1 MESLTQA
8 ASASYYL
15 GHCSSHRSPFHYY
28 NGGDEP
34 DGRWWNPTGLF
45 GLEDGAD
52 IDPEAFQALY
62 SGLSPDDLT
71 PLTKSAALKH
81 RSPGLDLTFSADK
94 SISALWAIAD
104 AKLRA
109 EIEACHHDAVRWTL
123 ETITQ
128 KHCAYTRRGQGGKEV
143 LAGDILGVT
152 FAHHTSR
159 DNDPQLHTHCV
170 IFNLVRTHDD
180 GQWRSH
186 HQRPAYQWVR
196 AGGAVYRHALAWNLQ
211 ERLNLQMERYGHDDE
226 FVRIAGIP
234 EDLIKAWSTRRQSI
248 ERLANKL
255 NIDITN
261 SSYLSQELTLSTR
274 ARKDT
279 SDPVERDARFRQEA
293 ALYIDPEELIRSLF
307 AASPTPPTEA
317 QIRDALDRC
326 RHLPRQLTV
335 NEAVFNIPTL
345 VEHIARETPGVI
357 NPEGLRTMLA
367 RILRDRS
374 VIALDEH
381 RKGSLA
387 DARAGLAHTRLYSTL
402 DYTAEERAVREAAA
416 RSENSAGHAIP
427 AETIQ
432 HRLDQLAREGHLI
445 GEQQR
450 DAVHHLAGSDTS
462 IAVCLGAAGAGKT
475 VALRP
480 VADLY
485 RERDYR
491 VIATAFSW
499 HAAVNL
505 ANECAAQ
512 PYSLARLF
520 TQIHS
525 GQTVLNRNTVLIV
538 DEAGTLSIREMRT
551 VLDIAERSG
560 AKVLFVG
567 DLDQLQ
573 PIEAGPGLRL
583 VVDQIGTA
591 KIDTIRRQR
600 PDLEDLAVWRFG
612 LSSEA
617 ARAHVELMGA
627 EERAELLAQR
637 DAYPGQGWQA
647 QASEAIRKGHAK
659 EAIQA
664 YVTRGRLHLESNHND
679 AIAKLA
685 QDWIAYRKQHPDAS
699 ALVVARTH
707 REVRKLSSILRAVAL
722 PPDPDRPQVT
732 ITASRG
738 DPGKKQTFEL
748 DIARG
753 DLLRVGT
760 TVFHHQLFNGTIVT
774 VTDIATVHEH
784 DTDRVRITATT
795 EDGRNVTFYADEAR
809 DIHGNIRLEHSYAL
823 TIASAQGLTV
833 DRTFFFADDR
843 PSRETVYPAL
853 TRHRDRLDVYIDT
866 EPLTLA
872 VRRLRPEEDWAAPVT
887 HAELY
892 NHLAYRWSRD
902 GSKEAALDYASET
915 RQAVIERRIAD
926 NETRRDAARLAASL
940 HPTQPAPTDASP
952 DNIEAQILARL
963 SRRGGAFTPNEVRF
977 AAWAE
982 GIRRDQLDDVTTRV
996 LTHSDVMPL
1005 YGHDASDEAPRFATV
1020 ATFAAEEQLARR
1032 ASRLRSDATGPAP
1045 PAPRHI
1051 QRALRHLSPGA
1062 RTAAQT
1068 LLASRRLTVIS
1079 RPDDHHRRTAIGA
1092 AIDAF
1097 ARSGTD
1103 VIRCGADRRSLRLY
1117 DDDAPTYTVYS
1128 LLNQL
1133 KRGRPLLSR
1142 TSLIVVNHAE
1152 ALDTDTLYTLVRV
1165 ADDAGVRLALVGDEH
1180 NQPRSPVFPWLT
1192 KRFTPLDAASINP
1205 PDTAELLHRLD
1216 RNRNL
1221 IRVDTDEALTDSIL
1235 TAWRDHEA
1243 RSRHTT
1249 QLVVT
1254 SSAETA
1260 ERFNTLI
1267 QHQRVA
1273 ARRLGPAR
1281 RFTVLRPAFTHPD
1294 GTPLPSRIVGP
1305 IPDTTDTLTVH
1316 VGDRLRILENHS
1328 NGLSRGDIGTVTRL
1342 SSTEITLDVDGTAYT
1357 FNPRRHNRFTLGYAA
1372 SVYQRPPR
1380 ADHVHAAI
1388 SSAWNQP
1395 AFYRAATTTHRGLT
1409 AHWRATPGQTLID
1422 LARAISSRTTPPC
1435 SQFYLDRQRAIV
1447 AAHRQPSGDH
1457 PLKTAWHLLSDEER
1471 TDIQRRD
1478 HDHRIAIHTHQQP
1491 RDATNPWLR
1500 TAKPASIASA
1510 FRHAFAYRTEGAA
1523 ALDYQHQYDTLTHT
1537 LSRIRQIAK
1546 THGQSLL
1553 DAPEYPDTLQRLRD
1567 VTAHAVAR
1575 ARSSNVFRLALAQK
1589 TRYTVDDLERHQE
1602 TSNHELRA
1610 HHLAQESRNMSAYF
1624 NARAL
1629 GWSLAADALSADLAD
1644 LDAVAHEARI
1654 RPFFLDGYAECHPHF
1669 AELEAQYQELA
1680 RIREQLSSPN
1690 TQLLDLVTRFDA
1702 AVQPFLAHLATHNR
1716 ELQAI
1721 DTVAAYKT
1729 ARDTYRH
1736 LQDELHRY
1744 QSTRSL
1750 EDHQAALRAVADH
1763 HRTLQSRAAEVHQDL
1778 EWLDPHLKQ
1787 AEITIREIEVYAAAL
1802 TGPDVPALE
1811 RTERQELDR
1820 RT

>member
-34 DGRWWNPTGLF
+34 DGKWWNPTGLF

-52 IDPEAFQALY
+52 IDPEVFQALY
-62 SGLSPDDLT
+62 SGLSPDDGT
-71 PLTKSAALKH
+71 PLTKSATLKH

-104 AKLRA
+104 PKVRA
-109 EIEACHHDAVRWTL
+109 DIEACHHDAVRLTL

-143 LAGDILGVT
+143 LRGDILGVT
-152 FAHHTSR
+152 FEHHTSR
-159 DNDPQLHTHCV
+159 DNDPQLHTHSV

-186 HQRPAYQWVR
+186 HQRPSYQWVR

-211 ERLNLQMERYGHDDE
+211 QRLHLQMERYGHDDE

-234 EDLIKAWSTRRQSI
+234 EDLIKAWSTRRQNI
-248 ERLANKL
+248 ERLARKL
-255 NIDITN
+255 NIDITD

-279 SDPVERDARFRQEA
+279 SDPVERDARFHQEA
-293 ALYIDPEELIRSLF
+293 ALYIDSQELIQSLLG
-307 AASPTPPTEA
+307 ASPTPPTEA

-335 NEAVFNIPTL
+335 NEAVFSIPTL
-345 VEHIARETPGVI
+345 IEHIARETPGIV
-357 NPEGLRTMLA
+357 NPEGLRTMLT
-367 RILRDRS
+367 RILRDRA

-381 RKGSLA
+381 RKGTTA

-402 DYTAEERAVREAAA
+402 DYTTEERAVREAAQ
-416 RSENSAGHAIP
+416 RSVASSGHAIAP
-427 AETIQ
+427 ETIER
-432 HRLDQLAREGHLI
+432 RLNLLTREGHLI
-445 GEQQR
+445 GDQQR
-450 DAVHHLAGSDTS
+450 KAVHHLAGSDTS
-462 IAVCLGAAGAGKT
+462 VAVCLGAAGAGKT

-480 VADLY
+480 VAELY

-505 ANECAAQ
+505 ANEVNAQ

-525 GQTVLNRNTVLIV
+525 GQTVLTPNTVLIV

-551 VLDIAERSG
+551 VLDIVERSG

-583 VVDQIGTA
+583 VVDQIGAA

-612 LSSEA
+612 LSCEA
-617 ARAHVELMGA
+617 ARAHVALMSD
-627 EERAELLAQR
+627 EERGALLADR

-647 QASEAIRKGHAK
+647 QASDAIRKGHAE

-664 YVTRGRLHLESNHND
+664 YVARERLHLESSHDD

-722 PPDPDRPQVT
+722 PPDPDRPQIT

-753 DLLRVGT
+753 DLLRIGT

-774 VTDIATVHEH
+774 VTDIAAVRDH
-784 DTDRVRITATT
+784 DTDRARITATT
-795 EDGRNVTFYADEAR
+795 EDGRDVTFYADEAR

-915 RQAVIERRIAD
+915 RQGVIERRIAD
-926 NETRRDAARLAASL
+926 QETRRDAARLAASL
-940 HPTQPAPTDASP
+940 HPTQPIPADPSP
-952 DNIEAQILARL
+952 ANVEAQILARL
-963 SRRGGAFTPNEVRF
+963 TRRGGAFTPNEVRF

-982 GIRRDQLDDVTTRV
+982 GIGRDQLDDVTTRV
-996 LTHSDVMPL
+996 LTHCDVMPL
-1005 YGHDASDEAPRFATV
+1005 YGHDASDEAPRFTTV

-1032 ASRLRSDATGPAP
+1032 ASRLRSDTTGPAP

-1051 QRALRHLSPGA
+1051 KNALRHLSPGA
-1062 RTAAQT
+1062 RAAAQT
-1068 LLASRRLTVIS
+1068 LLASRRLTLIA
-1079 RPDDHHRRTAIGA
+1079 RPDDHHRRTAIRA
-1092 AIDAF
+1092 ALGAF

-1117 DDDAPTYTVYS
+1117 DDDTPTYTVYS

-1133 KRGRPLLSR
+1133 ARGRPLLSR
-1142 TSLIVVNHAE
+1142 TSLIVVNQAE

-1165 ADDAGVRLALVGDEH
+1165 AADAGVRLALVGDQH
-1180 NQPRSPVFPWLT
+1180 DQPRSPVFPWLT
-1192 KRFTPLDAASINP
+1192 ERFAPVHAASITP
-1205 PDTAELLHRLD
+1205 PTAADLLHRLD

-1235 TAWRDHEA
+1235 TAWRDQES
-1243 RSRHTT
+1243 RSSHTT

-1267 QHQRVA
+1267 QHARA
-1273 ARRLGPAR
+1273 GARRLGQGHR
-1281 RFTVLRPAFTHPD
+1281 YTVLRPAYTHPD
-1294 GTPLPSRIVGP
+1294 GSPLPSRVVGP

-1316 VGDRLRILENHS
+1316 VGDRIRILENHS
-1328 NGLSRGDIGTVTRL
+1328 TGLSRGDIGTVRHL
-1342 SSTEITLDVDGTAYT
+1342 SSTEITVDVDGTTYT

-1395 AFYRAATTTHRGLT
+1395 ALYRAATTSYRGLT
-1409 AHWRATPGQTLID
+1409 VHWRATPGQTLID
-1422 LARAISSRTTPPC
+1422 LARAITSRTTPPC

-1457 PLKTAWHLLSDEER
+1457 PLKTAWHLLSNEER

-1478 HDHRIAIHTHQQP
+1478 HDHRVAIHTHQQP
-1491 RDATNPWLR
+1491 RDATAPWLH

-1510 FRHAFAYRTEGAA
+1510 VRDAFAYRTEGAA
-1523 ALDYQHQYDTLTHT
+1523 ALDYQHEYDTLNHT
-1537 LSRIRQIAK
+1537 LSRIRRTAQV
-1546 THGQSLL
+1546 HGQSLL
-1553 DAPEYPDTLQRLRD
+1553 DTPEYPDTLQRLRD
-1567 VTAHAVAR
+1567 VAAHATAR
-1575 ARSSNVFRLALAQK
+1575 ARSSNIFRLALAQK
-1589 TRYTVDDLERHQE
+1589 TRYTADDLERHQE

-1629 GWSLAADALSADLAD
+1629 GWSLAADALHAELAD
-1644 LDAVAHEARI
+1644 LEAVAQEAQTRS
-1654 RPFFLDGYAECHPHF
+1654 FLLDGYAECHPRF
-1669 AELEAQYQELA
+1669 AELEAQYRELA
-1680 RIREQLSSPN
+1680 RIRDELAAPN
-1690 TQLLDLVTRFDA
+1690 TQLLDLITRFDTA
-1702 AVQPFLAHLATHNR
+1702 AQPFLGHLATHNR
-1716 ELQAI
+1716 ELQATQ
-1721 DTVAAYKT
+1721 TVAAYKT
-1729 ARDTYRH
+1729 ARDAYRH
-1736 LQDELHRY
+1736 HQDDLHRY
-1744 QSTRSL
+1744 QSARTT
-1750 EDHQAALRAVADH
+1750 EEQHAAARAVAGH
-1763 HRTLQSRAAEVHQDL
+1763 HRVLETRAAEIRDDL

-1787 AEITIREIEVYAAAL
+1787 AEITVREIEVYAPTLA
-1802 TGPDVPALE
+1802 GPDAPALE
-1811 RTERQELDR
+1811 RTERQDLDR
-1820 RT
+1820 TT